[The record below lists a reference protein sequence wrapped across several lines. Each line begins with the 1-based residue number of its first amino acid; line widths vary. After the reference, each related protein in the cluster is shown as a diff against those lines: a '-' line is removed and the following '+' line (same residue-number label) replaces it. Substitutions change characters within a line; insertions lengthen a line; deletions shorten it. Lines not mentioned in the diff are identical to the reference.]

1 MPENVGTESGWQFYL
16 ARPFLAGLFYWTG
29 FDYRGEPHPLTWPAV
44 TSQFG
49 LVDLCGFPK
58 DISYYLKSWWG
69 TEPVMHLM
77 PHWNWKGSEG
87 KIIKVTI
94 YSNSDEVELI
104 LNKKSLGRKP
114 MPQNGHI
121 DWDVKYQPGV
131 LLAKGY
137 KNNKVFVSQQIETTD
152 APAKIALSPERSQLH
167 ADGEDVAIIT
177 IQLNDPKDRLV
188 PTANQEIAFTLTGPG
203 KIIGVGNGD
212 PASHDPEQFVETVDQ
227 LYLSNMKFRLFTA
240 MPAEAELTLDFND
253 SQWAKAFEK
262 GYGEYESGK
271 SIIIRGYFDIPDFS
285 DQTEITFF
293 AKSLAAGQ
301 SIYINGKLVAKDLKR
316 DDPGQ
321 VFILDHNQLRK
332 GKNVV
337 VFIGKPFV
345 KQTQWEEINTNPGTI
360 KVYNPAAQWKR
371 KTFNGLAQVI
381 IKTAKQAGEIT
392 LTATS
397 EGLTPAILK
406 LESK

>member
-1 MPENVGTESGWQFYL
+1 M
-16 ARPFLAGLFYWTG
+16 
-29 FDYRGEPHPLTWPAV
+29 
-44 TSQFG
+44 
-49 LVDLCGFPK
+49 LVD
-58 DISYYLKSWWG
+58 
-69 TEPVMHLM
+69 
-77 PHWNWKGSEG
+77 
-87 KIIKVTI
+87 
-94 YSNSDEVELI
+94 DELA
-104 LNKKSLGRKP
+104 LG
-114 MPQNGHI
+114 
-121 DWDVKYQPGV
+121 Y
-131 LLAKGY
+131 
-137 KNNKVFVSQQIETTD
+137 
-152 APAKIALSPERSQLH
+152 
-167 ADGEDVAIIT
+167 
-177 IQLNDPKDRLV
+177 
-188 PTANQEIAFTLTGPG
+188 
-203 KIIGVGNGD
+203 
-212 PASHDPEQFVETVDQ
+212 
-227 LYLSNMKFRLFTA
+227 
-240 MPAEAELTLDFND
+240 ND
-253 SQWAKAFEK
+253 SRWNKAFEK
-262 GYGEYESGK
+262 GYGEYEEDK
-271 SIIIRGYFDIPDFS
+271 SIIIRGYFDIPDFTN
-285 DQTEITFF
+285 QTEITFF